1 MKVVKLLLTASILF
15 FIAGFA
21 YIAMIDVPIE
31 QNQVTRTIPNER
43 FFGG

>member
-1 MKVVKLLLTASILF
+1 MKVVKFILTATVLV

-21 YIAMIDVPIE
+21 YIAMTDVPIE